1 VALPA
6 GMHGYY
12 RRVRV
17 QPEGSR
23 HRAAMVVRRNPT
35 AAAEFQRRLA
45 DAIERL
51 IDDDTSYGELSVDQL
66 ANEAGVAR
74 STFYKYFGDKSGL
87 LSSLAVAVR
96 DDFLQAADAWL
107 TMTAGGARA
116 EYEQSFRIIFEAYRT
131 HRVVMRCIVEQST
144 QDAVIGAHFQQM
156 MAAFVAAVEEHIR
169 KGQQAGVI
177 VESRSASH
185 LAVWLTWMLEYGQM
199 KLIAA
204 ADERAVKK
212 YTGAVTDIVWKT
224 LYADASGLG

>member
-1 VALPA
+1 
-6 GMHGYY
+6 MHGYH
-12 RRVRV
+12 RGVRV

-23 HRAAMVVRRNPT
+23 HRAELVVRRNPT

-51 IDDDTSYGELSVDQL
+51 VDEDTSYGELSVDQL
-66 ANEAGVAR
+66 VNEAGVAR

-107 TMTAGGARA
+107 AMTAGGTRA

-144 QDAVIGAHFQQM
+144 QDAVIGAHFREM
-156 MAAFVAAVEEHIR
+156 MDVFVGAVEQHIL
-169 KGQQAGVI
+169 KGQRAGVV

-185 LAVWLTWMLEYGQM
+185 LAVWLTWMLENGQM
-199 KLIAA
+199 RLIAP
-204 ADERAVKK
+204 ADDRAVEK
-212 YTGAVTDIVWKT
+212 YTSAATDIVWKT
-224 LYADASGLG
+224 LYADAGSNG

>member
-1 VALPA
+1 
-6 GMHGYY
+6 
-12 RRVRV
+12 
-17 QPEGSR
+17 
-23 HRAAMVVRRNPT
+23 MVVRRNPT

-51 IDDDTSYGELSVDQL
+51 VDDETSYGELSVEQL
-66 ANEAGVAR
+66 VNEAGVAR

-87 LSSLAVAVR
+87 LSSLVVAVR

-107 TMTAGGARA
+107 TMTAGGPQS

-156 MAAFVAAVEEHIR
+156 MAVFIAAVEQHIC

-177 VESRSASH
+177 AESRSASH
-185 LAVWLTWMLEYGQM
+185 LAVWLTWMLEFGQM
-199 KLIAA
+199 KLIAP
-204 ADERAVKK
+204 ADERTVKK
-212 YTGAVTDIVWKT
+212 YTSAVTDIVWKT
-224 LYADASGLG
+224 LYADVSDHG